1 VTSLD
6 VLRQPIR
13 IGGLTVKNRIAAAPT
28 LSQHTNTDQSVNQGV
43 VEFYRAQ
50 ARGGVGLITVMETA
64 VDEDRAITQPLQL
77 NLGHDRYLC
86 ALTEVVEAIK
96 YYGAV
101 ASIQLNHGGRQSA
114 SAFIGGR
121 KPIGPTAMT
130 GQFVED
136 KRRPEQEIEEMRLDM
151 IDTVVDNFAA
161 AALRA
166 KHAGFDMVM
175 VHGGH
180 GWLIS
185 QFLSPLANQRTD
197 EYGGSFENRVRFA
210 VRVVDAI
217 RERCGSDFPIEL
229 RVSAS
234 DLVEGGWTLDDALQF
249 AQVMQHKVDCFQV
262 SAGMIAEMQ
271 TYPPTHPSCYL
282 PYGENV
288 ERAAAIKAAVNKPV
302 AVVGGIVDLDFAA
315 RVVAE
320 GRADMVAMCRALIA
334 DTALVKKTFAGK
346 AADVVPCI
354 RCNTCLARGMHAMTV
369 QCTTNP
375 WSLREEYYR
384 CLPYPARRKKVVV
397 VGGGPAGMEAAIIA
411 SSRGHEVVLF
421 ERQPRLGGNLAVAA
435 APEFKFD
442 MRRFLDYLV
451 RQIEK
456 SGTVVRLG
464 VEATPELVAAE
475 RPDELIVAVGA
486 EPVALEVP
494 GCEREDVHG
503 MLVPA
508 EEVFTGRAETGQ
520 RVVVAGCGGIGLEAA
535 LALGRA
541 GKHVEVLDVP
551 GGSEQDKTVNNVDHL
566 LLIPLLAGLG
576 IEPRTGWTVVGIAPG
591 SVTVADADGRQE
603 EIPADT
609 VVLANG
615 RRARSD
621 VVEALVPLVDDAYVV
636 HDVHIVGDCKA
647 PRILYDAIHEGF
659 DAALAI

>member
-1 VTSLD
+1 MASLD
-6 VLRQPIR
+6 VLRQPIQ
-13 IGGLTVKNRIAAAPT
+13 IGSVSVKNRIEAAPT

-50 ARGGVGLITVMETA
+50 AKGGAGLITVMETA

-77 NLGHDRYLC
+77 NLGHDRYIC

-121 KPIGPTAMT
+121 RPIGPTAMT

-136 KRRPEQEIEEMRLDM
+136 RRRPEQTIEEMSLDM

-185 QFLSPLANQRTD
+185 QYLSPLANQRTD

-210 VRVVDAI
+210 VRIIDAI
-217 RERCGSDFPIEL
+217 RDRCGPDFPIEL
-229 RVSAS
+229 RISAS
-234 DLVEGGWTLDDALQF
+234 DLAEGGWALDDALQF

-262 SAGMIAEMQ
+262 SAGMIAEIQ
-271 TYPPTHPSCYL
+271 TYPLTHPSCYL
-282 PYGENV
+282 PHGENV
-288 ERAAAIKAAVNKPV
+288 ERAAAIKAAVSKPV
-302 AVVGGIVDLDFAA
+302 SVVGGIVDLDFAA

-320 GRADMVAMCRALIA
+320 GKADMVAMCRALIA

-346 AADVVPCI
+346 AGDVVPCI

-384 CLPYPARRKKVVV
+384 CLPHPARRKKVIV

-411 SSRGHEVVLF
+411 SSRGHDVVLY
-421 ERQPRLGGNLAVAA
+421 EKEPQLGGNLAVAA
-435 APEFKFD
+435 APDFKFD
-442 MRRFLDYLV
+442 MKRYLDYLV
-451 RQIEK
+451 RQVES
-456 SGTVVRLG
+456 SGAVVKLG
-464 VEATPELVAAE
+464 TEATPELVGAE
-475 RPDELIVAVGA
+475 SPDELILAVGA
-486 EPVALEVP
+486 EAVALEVP
-494 GCEREDVHG
+494 GCERDDVRA

-508 EEVFTGRAETGQ
+508 AEVFTGRAKTGE

-535 LALGRA
+535 LALGRQ
-541 GKHVEVLDVP
+541 GKKVEVVEAP
-551 GGSEQDKTVNNVDHL
+551 GGSAQDNTVNNVDHL
-566 LLIPLLAGLG
+566 LIIPMLAELG
-576 IEPRTGWTVVGIAPG
+576 IEPRMDRTLESVAPG
-591 SVTVADADGRQE
+591 SVTVVGEDGQREKIQV
-603 EIPADT
+603 DT
-609 VVLANG
+609 VVVAG
-615 RRARSD
+615 SRRPRLEMVD
-621 VVEALVPLVDDAYVV
+621 ALLPLVDDAYV
-636 HDVHIVGDCKA
+636 VGDCKA
-647 PRILYDAIHEGF
+647 PRILYDAVHEGF
-659 DAALAI
+659 DAGLEL

>member
-1 VTSLD
+1 
-6 VLRQPIR
+6 
-13 IGGLTVKNRIAAAPT
+13 
-28 LSQHTNTDQSVNQGV
+28 
-43 VEFYRAQ
+43 
-50 ARGGVGLITVMETA
+50 
-64 VDEDRAITQPLQL
+64 
-77 NLGHDRYLC
+77 
-86 ALTEVVEAIK
+86 
-96 YYGAV
+96 
-101 ASIQLNHGGRQSA
+101 
-114 SAFIGGR
+114 
-121 KPIGPTAMT
+121 
-130 GQFVED
+130 
-136 KRRPEQEIEEMRLDM
+136 M

-217 RERCGSDFPIEL
+217 RERCGADFPIEL
-229 RVSAS
+229 RISAS

-249 AQVMQHKVDCFQV
+249 AQVMQYKVDCFQV

-271 TYPPTHPSCYL
+271 TYPLTHPSCYL

-288 ERAAAIKAAVNKPV
+288 ERAAAIRAAVNKPV

-315 RVVAE
+315 RLVAE
-320 GRADMVAMCRALIA
+320 GKADMVAMCRALIA
-334 DTALVKKTFAGK
+334 DTALVKKSFAGK

-354 RCNTCLARGMHAMTV
+354 RCNTCLARGTQAMTV

-375 WSLREEYYR
+375 WSFREEYYR
-384 CLPYPARRKKVVV
+384 CLPQPARRKKVVV

-421 ERQPRLGGNLAVAA
+421 EKEPQLGGNLAVAA

-442 MRRFLDYLV
+442 MKRFLHYLV
-451 RQIEK
+451 RQIDK
-456 SGTVVRLG
+456 SEVVVRLG
-464 VEATPELVAAE
+464 AEATAELVAAE
-475 RPDELIVAVGA
+475 KPDELIVAVGA
-486 EPVALEVP
+486 EPVTLEVP
-494 GCEREDVHG
+494 GCEREDVRG

-508 EEVFTGRAETGQ
+508 EDVYTGRAETGE
-520 RVVVAGCGGIGLEAA
+520 RVVIAGCGGIGLEAA
-535 LALGRA
+535 LALGRQ
-541 GKHVEVLDVP
+541 GKQVEVLDVP
-551 GGSEQDKTVNNVDHL
+551 GGSEQDQTVNLVDHL
-566 LLIPLLAGLG
+566 LVIPLLAELG
-576 IEPRTGWTVVGIAPG
+576 IEPRTGWTVAGISPG
-591 SVTVADADGRQE
+591 SVTITDGGGRTE
-603 EIPADT
+603 EISADT

-615 RRARSD
+615 RWPRSH
-621 VVEALVPLVDDAYVV
+621 VVEALRPLVDDAHV
-636 HDVHIVGDCKA
+636 VGDCKA

>member
-1 VTSLD
+1 
-6 VLRQPIR
+6 
-13 IGGLTVKNRIAAAPT
+13 TVKNRIAAAPT

-50 ARGGVGLITVMETA
+50 ARGGAGLITVMETA

-136 KRRPEQEIEEMRLDM
+136 RRRPEQTIEEMSLEM
-151 IDTVVDNFAA
+151 IDTVVDHFAA

-217 RERCGSDFPIEL
+217 RERCGADFPIEL

-271 TYPPTHPSCYL
+271 TYPLTHPSCYL

-320 GRADMVAMCRALIA
+320 GKADMVAMCRALIA

-421 ERQPRLGGNLAVAA
+421 EKQPQLGGNLAVAA

-451 RQIEK
+451 RQVET
-456 SGTVVRLG
+456 SAVVVRLG
-464 VEATPELVAAE
+464 AEATPELVAGE
-475 RPDELIVAVGA
+475 RPDELILAVGA
-486 EPVALEVP
+486 ESVALEVP
-494 GCEREDVHG
+494 GCEREDVRA

-508 EEVFTGRAETGQ
+508 EEVFTGQAVTGQ
-520 RVVVAGCGGIGLEAA
+520 RVVVAGCGGIGLESA
-535 LALGRA
+535 LALGRQ
-541 GKHVEVLDVP
+541 GKHVDVVDVP
-551 GGSEQDKTVNNVDHL
+551 GGSEQDQTVNLVDHL
-566 LLIPLLAGLG
+566 LLIPMLAGLG
-576 IEPRTGWTVVGIAPG
+576 IEPRTGWTVAGISPG
-591 SVTVADADGRQE
+591 SVTIKDEDGRTE

-615 RRARSD
+615 RRPRSD
-621 VVEALVPLVDDAYVV
+621 AVEALRLLVDDAFV
-636 HDVHIVGDCKA
+636 VGDCKA
-647 PRILYDAIHEGF
+647 PRILYDAVHEGF
-659 DAALAI
+659 DAALGI